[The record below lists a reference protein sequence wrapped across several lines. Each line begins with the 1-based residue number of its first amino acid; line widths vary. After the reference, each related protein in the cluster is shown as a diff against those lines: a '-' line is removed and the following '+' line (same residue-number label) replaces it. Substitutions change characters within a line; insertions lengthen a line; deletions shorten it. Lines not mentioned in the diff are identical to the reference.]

1 MKYFLLFGMALTVFL
16 KTLADEGMWIPMLL
30 GNQTYEAMKKKGF
43 KLSPEDIYSINKA
56 SMKDAVV
63 LFGRGCTGE
72 FVSEHGLLIT
82 NHHCGY
88 GSIQRHSTLE
98 HDYLT
103 DGFWAKELKDELP
116 NQGLTVSILV
126 RMEDVTDY
134 VLKNIPDHATEMQ
147 RGSIIAKA
155 IEELKNKHAENKKY
169 SVEVKPFYYGNQ
181 YFMFVYQ
188 VFRDVRLVGAPP
200 SSVGKFGGDTDNWM
214 WPRHTGDFSVFR
226 VYANKDNEPADY
238 SPDNVP
244 YKPKKHFKINIAGVK
259 EGDFTMVFGFP
270 GTTQEY
276 IPSYA
281 VEMIQNVENPHQIR
295 LRDLRL
301 QVIKAAMDTNR
312 FIRIQYAN
320 KQAGIANAW
329 KKWIGENN
337 GLKRLRTIE
346 HKRAFEVEFDNW
358 ANIEYER
365 SLQYGNIIKE
375 YKNTYEKLSPLSFV
389 ETYYFEGLMGVEM
402 ISFAKNLKKIVSAAN
417 EDEIKTNLNQFYS
430 SAEGFFKN
438 FNMVIDK
445 KIFARLIGEF
455 MQNVD
460 AKYTPKTLL
469 YLKKKYKNNWD
480 KCAENIYKQSFL
492 TDIKK
497 IEILKTFSPNKV
509 KKMLANEVFFKIW
522 NETALLYQSQI
533 EPLSSKLNIKIDS
546 LNRIFIKAQKEM
558 LTDKNFYP
566 DANLTLRLSYGNIA
580 SYEPQDGIRYDW
592 FTTLDGVMEKEDST
606 IYDYAIPTK
615 LKTLW
620 KNKDFGAYAEKG
632 VMHTCFIA
640 NNHTTGGNSG
650 SPVLNAN
657 GELIGVN
664 FDRTWESTMSDIQY
678 DPQRCRNVVLD
689 IRYVLFI
696 IDKYAENERL
706 IKEMEVIK

>member
-1 MKYFLLFGMALTVFL
+1 MRISVLILLLFIVFFRAM
-16 KTLADEGMWIPMLL
+16 ADEGMWIPMLL
-30 GNQTYEAMKKKGF
+30 GNHTYEEMKKKGF

-72 FVSEHGLLIT
+72 FVSESGLLLT

-126 RMEDVTDY
+126 RMEDVTSL
-134 VLKNIPDHATEMQ
+134 VLNNVPQKCSEEIRSQ
-147 RGSIIAKA
+147 VISKA
-155 IEELKNKHAENKKY
+155 IEDLVKKNSENKKY

-200 SSVGKFGGDTDNWM
+200 SSIGKFGGDTDNWM
-214 WPRHTGDFSVFR
+214 WPRHTGDFSIFR
-226 VYANKDNEPADY
+226 VYADKNNEPADY

-244 YKPKKHFKINIAGVK
+244 YVPKKHFKINISGVK

-270 GTTQEY
+270 GHTQEY

-281 VEMIQNVENPHQIR
+281 VELIQNVENPHQIR

-301 QVIKAAMDTNR
+301 EVIKSAMDTNR
-312 FIRIQYAN
+312 LIRIQYSN

-329 KKWIGENN
+329 KKWIGETN
-337 GLKRLRTIE
+337 GLKRLKTIE
-346 HKRAFEVEFDNW
+346 KKRAFEIEFDNW
-358 ANIEYER
+358 ANIDIER
-365 SLQYGNIIKE
+365 SYEYGTLMSE
-375 YKNTYEKLSPLSFV
+375 YKKVFNEISTPTLV
-389 ETYYFEGLMGVEM
+389 ETCYFEGIMGVE
-402 ISFAKNLKKIVSAAN
+402 IIAFAKNLQKILQSKTD
-417 EDEIKTNLNQFYS
+417 DEIKNNTDNFVK
-430 SAEGFFKN
+430 SAQGFFKN
-438 FNMVIDK
+438 YNQVVDKHIFAKIMTEYFKTIDANNTPSILLKLQKKFKNDWFACANYIYEKSLIADLTKVEALKKLAPK
-445 KIFARLIGEF
+445 KIKSILS
-455 MQNVD
+455 
-460 AKYTPKTLL
+460 K
-469 YLKKKYKNNWD
+469 
-480 KCAENIYKQSFL
+480 
-492 TDIKK
+492 DI
-497 IEILKTFSPNKV
+497 FYS
-509 KKMLANEVFFKIW
+509 IW
-522 NETALLYQSQI
+522 NETAKLYSTNI
-533 EPLSSKLNIKIDS
+533 LPITSKANIKIDS
-546 LNRIFIKAQKEM
+546 LHRLYMKAQREM
-558 LTDKNFYP
+558 LPDKNFYP
-566 DANLTLRLSYGNIA
+566 DANLTLRLSYGNVS
-580 SYEPQDGIRYDW
+580 SYDPQDGIHYDW

-606 IYDYAIPTK
+606 IYDYDIPNK
-615 LKTLW
+615 LKELW
-620 KNKDFGAYAEKG
+620 KKKDFGPYADNG
-632 VMHTCFIA
+632 LMHTCFIA

-657 GELIGVN
+657 GELIGIN

-696 IDKYAENERL
+696 VDKYAGNERL
-706 IKEMEVIK
+706 IKEMEVIR

>member
-1 MKYFLLFGMALTVFL
+1 MKYFLLFSMLLTVFL

-43 KLSPEDIYSINKA
+43 KLTPEDIYSINKA

-72 FVSEHGLLIT
+72 FVSEQGLLIT

-126 RMEDVTDY
+126 RMEDVTQY
-134 VLKNIPDHATEMQ
+134 VLKDIPSNATELN
-147 RGSIIAKA
+147 RNAIISKA
-155 IEELKNKHAENKKY
+155 IKELKNKNSENKKY
-169 SVEVKPFYYGNQ
+169 NVEVKPFYYGNQ

-200 SSVGKFGGDTDNWM
+200 SSIGKFGGDTDNWM

-244 YKPKKHFKINIAGVK
+244 YKPKNHFKINIGGVK

-281 VEMIQNVENPHQIR
+281 VEMIQKVENPHKIR

-337 GLKRLRTIE
+337 GLKRLRTIDR
-346 HKRAFEVEFDNW
+346 KRAFEVEFDNW
-358 ANIEYER
+358 ANIEFER
-365 SLQYGNIIKE
+365 SLQYGNIISE
-375 YKNTYEKLSPLSFV
+375 YKKTYEKLSPLSFV
-389 ETYYFEGLMGVEM
+389 ETYYFEGLIGVEM
-402 ISFAKNLKKIVSAAN
+402 ISFARNLKKIVEATN
-417 EDEIKTNLNQFYS
+417 EDDIKTKFNQFYT

-438 FNMVIDK
+438 FNVAIDK
-445 KIFARLIGEF
+445 EIFAKLISEF

-469 YLKKKYKNNWD
+469 YLKKKYKNNWY
-480 KCAENIYKQSFL
+480 KCAERIYTQSVL

-497 IEILKTFSPNKV
+497 IEMLKTMSPKKV
-509 KKMLANEVFFKIW
+509 KKMLANDVFFKIW
-522 NETALLYQSQI
+522 NETVMLYQSQI
-533 EPLSSKLNIKIDS
+533 EPNTSKLNIKIDS
-546 LNRIFIKAQKEM
+546 LNRLFIKAQQEM
-558 LTDKNFYP
+558 MSDKNFYP

-620 KNKDFGAYAEKG
+620 KNKDFGPYAEKG

-696 IDKYAENERL
+696 IDKYAESKRL
-706 IKEMEVIK
+706 IDEMSIIQ

>member
-1 MKYFLLFGMALTVFL
+1 MRISLLIAFICTTFFKL
-16 KTLADEGMWIPMLL
+16 LADEGMWIPMLL
-30 GNQTYEAMKKKGF
+30 GNHTYEEMKKKGF
-43 KLSPEDIYSINKA
+43 KLTPEDIYSINKA

-63 LFGRGCTGE
+63 LFGRGCTAE
-72 FVSEHGLLIT
+72 FVSEQGLLIT

-88 GSIQRHSTLE
+88 SSIQRHSTLE

-116 NQGLTVSILV
+116 NQGLTVSLLI

-134 VLKNIPDHATEMQ
+134 VLKNIPQNATEIQ
-147 RGSIIAKA
+147 RNTLIEKA
-155 IEELKNKHAENKKY
+155 IEELKNKYSENKKY

-181 YFMFVYQ
+181 YFMFIYQ

-200 SSVGKFGGDTDNWM
+200 SSIGKFGGDTDNWM
-214 WPRHTGDFSVFR
+214 WPRHTGDFSIFR
-226 VYANKDNEPADY
+226 VYANKNNEPADY

-244 YKPKKHFKINIAGVK
+244 YVPKKYFKINIGGVK
-259 EGDFTMVFGFP
+259 EGDFTMILGFP
-270 GTTQEY
+270 GTTQQY

-281 VEMIQNVENPHQIR
+281 VEMIQNIQNPIQIK

-329 KKWIGENN
+329 KKWIGENK
-337 GLKRLRTIE
+337 GLKRLNVIQRKKT
-346 HKRAFEVEFDNW
+346 FEIEFDNW
-358 ANIEYER
+358 ANIDYER
-365 SLQYGNIIKE
+365 SLLYGNIISE
-375 YKNTYEKLSPLSFV
+375 YKKTYEKLNPLV
-389 ETYYFEGLMGVEM
+389 YVQTYYFEGLMGVEL
-402 ISFAKNLKKIVSAAN
+402 ISFAKNVKKVVQAEN
-417 EDEIKTNLNQFYS
+417 EEDIKNNLNNFYS
-430 SAEGFFKN
+430 SAEGFYKN
-438 FNMVIDK
+438 YNQVIDK
-445 KIFARLIGEF
+445 YIFEKLLSEF

-460 AKYTPKTLL
+460 EKYIPPTLL
-469 YLKKKYKNNWD
+469 YLKKKYKNNWK
-480 KCAENIYKQSFL
+480 KCAEAIYKESFL

-497 IEILKTFSPNKV
+497 LEMLKKQPT
-509 KKMLANEVFFKIW
+509 KKIKKLLNNDVFYRIW
-522 NETALLYQSQI
+522 NETATLYQNKI
-533 EPLSSKLNIKIDS
+533 EPISSTLDIKIDS
-546 LNRIFIKAQKEM
+546 LNRLFIKAQQEM
-558 LTDKNFYP
+558 MVDKNFYP

-580 SYEPQDGIRYDW
+580 SYEPQDGIKYDW

-606 IYDYAIPTK
+606 IYDYVIPVK
-615 LKTLW
+615 LKELW
-620 KNKDFGAYAEKG
+620 KNKDFGPYADNG

-650 SPVLNAN
+650 SPVLNGN

-664 FDRTWESTMSDIQY
+664 FDRTWESTMSDIIY
-678 DPQRCRNVVLD
+678 DPKICRNVVLD

-696 IDKYAENERL
+696 IDKYAGNERL
-706 IKEMEVIK
+706 IKEME

>member
-1 MKYFLLFGMALTVFL
+1 MKYLLLFSLALNVFI

-43 KLSPEDIYSINKA
+43 KLTPEDIYSINKA

-72 FVSEHGLLIT
+72 FVSEQGLLIT

-134 VLKNIPDHATEMQ
+134 VLKNIPSHASEMQ
-147 RGSIIAKA
+147 RSSIIAKA

-214 WPRHTGDFSVFR
+214 WPRHTGDFSIFR

-244 YKPKKHFKINIAGVK
+244 YKPKKHFKINISGVK

-301 QVIKAAMDTNR
+301 QVIKAAMDTNC

-346 HKRAFEVEFDNW
+346 RKRAFEVEFDNW

-365 SLQYGNIIKE
+365 SLQYGNIMKE

-417 EDEIKTNLNQFYS
+417 EDEIKTNLNQFYP

-438 FNMVIDK
+438 FNVVIDK
-445 KIFARLIGEF
+445 KIFAKLIGEF

-480 KCAENIYKQSFL
+480 KCAESIYKQSFL
-492 TDIKK
+492 TDMKK
-497 IEILKTFSPNKV
+497 IEMLKTMSPNKA
-509 KKMLANEVFFKIW
+509 KKLLANDVFFKLW
-522 NETALLYQSQI
+522 NETVVLYQSQI
-533 EPLSSKLNIKIDS
+533 EPISSKLTIKIDS
-546 LNRIFIKAQKEM
+546 LNRLFIKAQQEM
-558 LTDKNFYP
+558 LIEKNFYP
-566 DANLTLRLSYGNIA
+566 DANLTLRLSYGNVA

-606 IYDYAIPTK
+606 IYDYAIPAK

-620 KNKDFGAYAEKG
+620 KNKDFGPYAEKG